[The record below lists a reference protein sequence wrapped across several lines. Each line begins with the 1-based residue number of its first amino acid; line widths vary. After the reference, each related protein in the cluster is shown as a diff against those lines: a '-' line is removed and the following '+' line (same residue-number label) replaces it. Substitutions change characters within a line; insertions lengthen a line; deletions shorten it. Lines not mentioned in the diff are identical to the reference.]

1 MMFNW
6 FFKNEFNCKIEWS
19 MVHGYI
25 ILNVLP
31 NNNNITKKKE
41 VEVYI
46 EKKKKEK

>member
-1 MMFNW
+1 MMMFNW

-31 NNNNITKKKE
+31 NTTKKKE
-41 VEVYI
+41 VVE
-46 EKKKKEK
+46 ERSK